1 MIQFVTMKRSEF
13 QSLGSVIREFLKEEK
28 FDSKIAEIEAVNLWE
43 SIIGKQIARA
53 TSSIYIKDGTLY
65 VHLKSSIVRNE
76 LFMMRNDIMQVINQ
90 RIGRRVVKAI
100 ILK

>member
-1 MIQFVTMKRSEF
+1 MRRSEF
-13 QSLGSVIREFLKEEK
+13 QSLGSAIKDYLKEEK
-28 FDSKIAEIEAVNLWE
+28 MDGKLAEIEAVNLWE

-53 TSSIYIKDGTLY
+53 TSSIYIKDGVLY

-76 LFMMRNDIMQVINQ
+76 LFMMRNEIMQAMNQ
-90 RIGRRVVKAI
+90 AIGRRVVKAV

>member
-1 MIQFVTMKRSEF
+1 MRRSEF
-13 QSLGSVIREFLKEEK
+13 QSLGSAIKDYLKEEK
-28 FDSKIAEIEAVNLWE
+28 MDGKLAEIEAVNLWE

-53 TSSIYIKDGTLY
+53 TSSIYIKDGILY

-76 LFMMRNDIMQVINQ
+76 LFMMRNEIMQAMNQ
-90 RIGRRVVKAI
+90 AIGRRVVKAV

>member
-1 MIQFVTMKRSEF
+1 MRRSEI
-13 QSLGSVIREFLKEEK
+13 QYLGSAIKDYLKDRK
-28 FDSKIAEIEAVNLWE
+28 LDGKMAEIEAVNSWE
-43 SIIGKQIARA
+43 LIIGKQIARA

-76 LFMMRNDIMQVINQ
+76 LFMMRNDIIRVMNQ
-90 RIGRRVVKAI
+90 RIGREVVKAI

>member
-1 MIQFVTMKRSEF
+1 MRRNEF
-13 QSLGSVIREFLKEEK
+13 QSLGSAIKDYLKEEK
-28 FDSKIAEIEAVNLWE
+28 FDSKLAELEAVGLWE

-53 TSSIYIKDGTLY
+53 TSSIFIKEGVLT

-76 LFMMRNDIMQVINQ
+76 LFMMRNEIMQAINQ
-90 RIGRRVVKAI
+90 RMGKRVVKVV

>member
-1 MIQFVTMKRSEF
+1 MRRSEI
-13 QSLGSVIREFLKEEK
+13 QSLGSAIKDYLKERK
-28 FDSKIAEIEAVNLWE
+28 FEGKIAEIEAVNSWE

-76 LFMMRNDIMQVINQ
+76 LFMMRNDIMRVMNQ
-90 RIGRRVVKAI
+90 RVGSDVVKAI

>member
-1 MIQFVTMKRSEF
+1 VIQSVIMKRSEF

-28 FDSKIAEIEAVNLWE
+28 FDCKIAEIEAVNLWE

-65 VHLKSSIVRNE
+65 IHLKSSIVRNE

>member
-1 MIQFVTMKRSEF
+1 MRRSNI
-13 QSLGSVIREFLKEEK
+13 QSLGSAIKDYLKDQK
-28 FDSKIAEIEAVNLWE
+28 LDGKMAEIEAVNSWE

-76 LFMMRNDIMQVINQ
+76 LFMMRNDIIRVMNQ
-90 RIGRRVVKAI
+90 RIGREVVKAI

>member
-1 MIQFVTMKRSEF
+1 MRRSEI
-13 QSLGSVIREFLKEEK
+13 QSLGSAIKDYLKDRNLDGK
-28 FDSKIAEIEAVNLWE
+28 MAEIEAVNSWE
-43 SIIGKQIARA
+43 TIIGKQIARA

-76 LFMMRNDIMQVINQ
+76 LFMMRNDIIRVMNQ
-90 RIGRRVVKAI
+90 RIGREVVKTI

>member
-1 MIQFVTMKRSEF
+1 MRRREV
-13 QSLGSVIREFLKEEK
+13 QSLGSAIREYLKEERI
-28 FDSKIAEIEAVNLWE
+28 DGKIAELDAVGLWE

-53 TSSIYIKDGTLY
+53 TSSIYIKEGILY

-76 LFMMRNDIMQVINQ
+76 LFMMRNEIIQAMNE
-90 RIGRRVVKAI
+90 RIGRRVVKAV

>member
-1 MIQFVTMKRSEF
+1 MKRSEF
-13 QSLGSVIREFLKEEK
+13 QSLGSAIREYLKEEK
-28 FDSKIAEIEAVNLWE
+28 FDVKIAEIDAVNLWE

-65 VHLKSSIVRNE
+65 VQLKSSIVRNE
-76 LFMMRNDIMQVINQ
+76 LFMIRNDIIQVMNQ

-100 ILK
+100 ILR